1 MTAIIQVLLARL
13 ESGNDGPLLRFALGK
28 GLLDANDAKRA
39 LPHLREAVRQDPDYA
54 AAWAQLGRCELALG
68 AEAAAIEAWSR
79 GRDAAR
85 LHGEVQAERQI
96 SVWLRRA
103 VARNAGNA

>member
-1 MTAIIQVLLARL
+1 MTAIIQTLLARL
-13 ESGNDGPLLRFALGK
+13 ESGDDGPLLRFALGK
-28 GLLDANDAKRA
+28 SLLDASDANGA
-39 LPHLREAVRQDPDYA
+39 LPHLREAVRQNSDYA

-68 AEAAAIEAWSR
+68 AEDAAIEAWSR

-85 LHGEVQAERQI
+85 RHGEVQAERQI

-103 VARNAGNA
+103 VARSAGNA